1 MAEDTNKDDEI
12 FDDPFEDEEEDIILK
27 TRMKLYDLFMGN
39 WRKLLYG
46 LGGILIGTLA
56 YGLYESAQEEALQR
70 NSKRLAVAL
79 DPGLQQKNQ
88 PLLNYSS
95 LYLDYM
101 RLVEVSKTNNMS
113 FAQRNK
119 LSEMSVELRD
129 SITLMSDLDSAFPLA
144 TFLQPNPVGRSILYA
159 NSYVGKAL
167 TTTTPSMK
175 EVSEKRNAAA
185 DLESVIEELEGAT
198 KIYGYVQLALLWT
211 EVNEDTAAVNALET
225 ALSLELN
232 ETQEWM
238 VRSVLSQVKLA
249 GEKHDEAIAVL
260 DAYIQKY
267 PATNFFVE
275 YAIYNKAMLQESKG
289 DKEASLQ
296 TLDTIVGTRF
306 VEEIAALRNRL
317 APQ

>member
-1 MAEDTNKDDEI
+1 
-12 FDDPFEDEEEDIILK
+12 
-27 TRMKLYDLFMGN
+27 
-39 WRKLLYG
+39 
-46 LGGILIGTLA
+46 
-56 YGLYESAQEEALQR
+56 
-70 NSKRLAVAL
+70 
-79 DPGLQQKNQ
+79 
-88 PLLNYSS
+88 
-95 LYLDYM
+95 M

-225 ALSLELN
+225 ALSLEPN